1 MRPLT
6 SEHYGGVT
14 RFGCLTLLLWKL
26 RLMSLKNKRHK
37 GTVIGVES
45 TRVVRLQV
53 DLWQQLLRLLSGEP
67 NITEEAL
74 VAEESAAVNEN
85 ADRSPK
91 LCRDQ

>member
-1 MRPLT
+1 MP
-6 SEHYGGVT
+6 
-14 RFGCLTLLLWKL
+14 
-26 RLMSLKNKRHK
+26 LKNKRHK

-45 TRVVRLQV
+45 THVVRLQV
-53 DLWQQLLRLLSGEP
+53 DLWQQILRLLSGEP

-85 ADRSPK
+85 ADHSPK